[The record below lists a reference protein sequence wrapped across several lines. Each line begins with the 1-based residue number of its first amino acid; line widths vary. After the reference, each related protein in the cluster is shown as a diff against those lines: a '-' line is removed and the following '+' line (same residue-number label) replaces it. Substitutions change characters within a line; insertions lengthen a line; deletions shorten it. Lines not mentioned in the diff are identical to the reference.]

1 MRSCPSLAQHGGM
14 TTAAAEHLRSQ
25 WQELL
30 QGITKDRAG
39 DDVTIEVLS
48 QDLGDGLELERLP
61 LASLSY
67 DPKDDLAIVAVG
79 GRDGRLPVVLRHFV
93 EHPQQIVAEEVQ
105 PGSVRTLEIVGG
117 DGDRTFVTLHPPSA
131 DAGPRRR

>member
-1 MRSCPSLAQHGGM
+1 M

-48 QDLGDGLELERLP
+48 RDFGDGLELERLP
-61 LASLSY
+61 LGSLSY
-67 DPKDDLAIVAVG
+67 DPKDDVAIVTVG
-79 GRDGRLPVVLRHFV
+79 GRDGRLPAVLRHIV
-93 EHPQQIVAEEVQ
+93 EHPQQIVAEEV
-105 PGSVRTLEIVGG
+105 PAGRVLTLEIVGG
-117 DGDRTFVTLHPPSA
+117 DGDRTFVTLRPPSA
-131 DAGPRRR
+131 QTPRPLHGR